1 MDTIKL
7 NNEQAV
13 FMLMSYFKAGGRLHH
28 FNGAQWY
35 IELAYDYVAI
45 LDTGAR
51 ENITLDFFTDERAIN
66 YLKSGSNCHEPNAFE
81 NAIKSYTDLL
91 DRHAG
96 RPVYS

>member
-1 MDTIKL
+1 MNTIKL
-7 NNEQAV
+7 TNEQATYI
-13 FMLMSYFKAGGRLHH
+13 LNSYCKVGGRLHH

-35 IELAYDYVAI
+35 IELAKDYVAI
-45 LDTGAR
+45 IDTGAR
-51 ENITLDFFTDERAIN
+51 ENITLDFFTGERAIN
-66 YLKSGSNCHEPNAFE
+66 YLKSGSNCNEPNAFE